1 MDYKKT
7 IQYLY
12 EALPVFH
19 RIGKAAYK
27 ANLDNSMLLDGYFGT
42 PHKKYKTIHVAGTN
56 GKGSVAHIIAST
68 LHAAGYKTGLYTSP
82 HLFDFRERI
91 KIDGQ
96 EIPEQKVIDFVNEN
110 KSFIEKMQPSFFEI
124 TSSMAF
130 WFFAEERVDVAVI
143 ETGLGGRLDST
154 NIITPELS
162 VITNIGFD
170 HTEFLGDSLDK
181 IACEKAGIIKPDIPV
196 VVGEKH
202 EQTTGV
208 FIAKANEANS
218 RIFFAE
224 DCLKILTVEHRPGK
238 QSFTFASLNS
248 DLFPCERFT
257 VSLDL
262 EGNYQSKN
270 IVTALTALA
279 VLGNQS
285 LEIGNEAIQKG
296 LANAAANTG
305 FKGRWQIL
313 QRNPT
318 IVCDTGHNAHGLKL
332 SMQQL
337 KEQDCENLFFVLGV
351 SGDKDLDDIIPLL
364 PENAYYFFTQ
374 ASIPRAMDA
383 EMLAKQCL
391 SAGLHGEVVAT
402 VSEAVQ
408 KATEKASANDVIF
421 IGGSTYVV
429 AEIVEDLE
437 FETP

>member
-1 MDYKKT
+1 MNYKET

-27 ANLDNSMLLDGYFGT
+27 ANLDNSILLDRYFGM
-42 PHKKYKTIHVAGTN
+42 PHKKYKTIHLAGTN

-91 KIDGQ
+91 KIDGR

-110 KSFIEKMQPSFFEI
+110 KAFIEKMRPSFFEI

-181 IACEKAGIIKPDIPV
+181 IACEKAGIIKPNIPV
-196 VVGEKH
+196 VVGERH
-202 EQTTGV
+202 EQTTDV

-218 RIFFAE
+218 PIIFAE
-224 DCLKILTVEHRPGK
+224 DCLKALTAEHRPGK
-238 QSFTFASLNS
+238 QLFTFASLNS

-257 VSLDL
+257 ASLDL
-262 EGNYQSKN
+262 EGDYQCKN

-279 VLGNQS
+279 VLRNQS
-285 LEIGNEAIQKG
+285 FEIGNEALQKG

-318 IVCDTGHNAHGLKL
+318 IVCDTGHNVHGLKL
-332 SMQQL
+332 TMQQL
-337 KEQDCENLFFVLGV
+337 KEQDCERLYFVLGLA
-351 SGDKDLDDIIPLL
+351 GDKDLNSIIPLL
-364 PENAYYFFTQ
+364 PQNAYYFFTQ
-374 ASIPRAMDA
+374 ASIPRAMAA
-383 EMLAKQCL
+383 ETLAKQCM
-391 SAGLHGEVVAT
+391 SAGLHGEIVAA
-402 VSEAVQ
+402 VDEAVK
-408 KATEKASANDVIF
+408 KAVDKASVNDMIF

-429 AEIVEDLE
+429 AEK
-437 FETP
+437 TKN